1 MSTLVNKKVKYICPN
16 CGGDNIFW
24 DAWAYWDVDDQHMY
38 LENAFD
44 QAFCV
49 DCDGEVSEK
58 EVSVNE

>member
-44 QAFCV
+44 QAF
-49 DCDGEVSEK
+49 
-58 EVSVNE
+58 